1 MISIFKTTR
10 HYFFL
15 AMISFL
21 ALVTLSGCGKKIAQ
35 EITIRPL
42 GNEMKFDITEI
53 RAKAGTYIR
62 VIMENTANTPV
73 MKHNVLFLIN
83 ESYIDEIGKM
93 AYDATNHIPIHN
105 AIIASTPMAEPQT
118 RQEVVFKVPEPGSYP
133 YICTY
138 PGHYVSMRGTLIS
151 EK

>member
-1 MISIFKTTR
+1 MISIFKNR
-10 HYFFL
+10 HTFSLLVILCFL
-15 AMISFL
+15 FIS
-21 ALVTLSGCGKKIAQ
+21 ACGKKISQ

-62 VIMENTANTPV
+62 VIIENTATTPI
-73 MKHNVLFLIN
+73 MKHNVLFLTN
-83 ESYIDEIGKM
+83 ESYIKEIGQM

>member
-1 MISIFKTTR
+1 MTTLLKQTSIWLCLCVF
-10 HYFFL
+10 
-15 AMISFL
+15 
-21 ALVTLSGCGKKIAQ
+21 VLSIMGCGKKIAQ
-35 EITIRPL
+35 EITIRPV
-42 GNEMKFDITEI
+42 GNEMKYDTTEI
-53 RAKAGTYIR
+53 RAKAGTHIR
-62 VIMENTANTPV
+62 IIMENVSNTPV
-73 MKHNVLFLIN
+73 MKHNVMFLTN
-83 ESYIDEIGKM
+83 ESFIEEIGRM

-118 RQEVVFKVPEPGSYP
+118 RTEVVFKVPEPGSYP